1 MVVSANIFLL
11 LFKLQSTS
19 PRTSSTIFLSQFA
32 SLNAL
37 VNSIL
42 AVSASR
48 DNSFGGSIAESA
60 KSTLAFTIEV
70 SISRS
75 KVIFAGITT
84 VFEAV
89 DSIVSGV
96 VVAGRGHD
104 NASEENNG
112 LCQKIKKLLKLSFD
126 KEHSV

>member
-1 MVVSANIFLL
+1 MVVSVNNFL
-11 LFKLQSTS
+11 LFKLQATS

-60 KSTLAFTIEV
+60 KSTLAFTIVV

-89 DSIVSGV
+89 DAIVSGV
-96 VVAGRGHD
+96 VVAGRSHD

-112 LCQKIKKLLKLSFD
+112 LFQKIKNY
-126 KEHSV
+126 